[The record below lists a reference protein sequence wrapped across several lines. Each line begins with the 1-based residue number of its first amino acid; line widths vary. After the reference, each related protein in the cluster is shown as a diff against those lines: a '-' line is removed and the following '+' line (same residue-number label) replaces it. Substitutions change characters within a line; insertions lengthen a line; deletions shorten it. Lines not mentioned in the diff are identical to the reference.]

1 MFKQQVQGC
10 NFIVCNTDSQA
21 LDGCEVPTKIQMGRG
36 LGAGTNSTAGRNA
49 ALDAQDQIAAVVF
62 GTPIDMLFI
71 TAGMG
76 GGTGT
81 GAAPVIAKMS
91 RERGI
96 LTVAVVTLPFENEGP
111 EALGRAIDGI
121 NELKKNVDSL
131 LIINNEKLH
140 EQFGKLLIQEAFP
153 KADEVL
159 ATAVMSV
166 VEIIKKKGYVNVDF
180 EDVKT
185 VMKDSGLA
193 LMGCGVGKGQNRIDD
208 AIEAAIN
215 SPLLNDFEVKRDL
228 IARNTL
234 HLNVTNLSGVPSW
247 MMSVLN
253 RVLEISGKESI
264 DEIWPNLEVFFHGGV
279 AFSPYR
285 EQYKNIIKSPDMHYM
300 ETYNASEGFF
310 GIQTDLND
318 PAMTLMI
325 DYGVFYEF
333 VPLDELDKPNPSVV
347 PLSGVEVGKNYAMV
361 ISTSCGLWRYLIG
374 DTVKFTQKDPYKFVI
389 TGRTKHFINAFGE
402 ELIVD
407 NADKGLEQACI
418 ATGAMVKDY
427 TAAPIFMDAN
437 AKCRHQWIIEFTK
450 APASIKD
457 FAEILD
463 RSLQAINSDYEAKR
477 YKNITLQPLE
487 IIQAEPGLF
496 EEWLKAKG
504 KLGGQHKIPRLSNS
518 RTYIEELL
526 ALNANLKHE

>member
-1 MFKQQVQGC
+1 MNEIYKGTEFDGFDIQPGDWEPKESKISVIGVGGGGCNAVNYMFKQQVQGC

-36 LGAGTNSTAGRNA
+36 LGAGTNATAGRNA
-49 ALDAQDQIAAVVF
+49 ALDTQDRIAAVVF
-62 GTPIDMLFI
+62 GQPIDMLFI

-215 SPLLNDFEVKRDL
+215 SPLLNDFEVNTAQKVLLNITVANNENGIEMDDL
-228 IARNTL
+228 NTL
-234 HLNVTNLSGVPSW
+234 TNKIRDALGKFTMFKRGIIWNDDPDADDTIRVTVVATGFEYNKLNKITNVDLGNLIILDNDYVFDKKRVMDSEEGRSLPATEG
-247 MMSVLN
+247 SV
-253 RVLEISGKESI
+253 
-264 DEIWPNLEVFFHGGV
+264 
-279 AFSPYR
+279 
-285 EQYKNIIKSPDMHYM
+285 
-300 ETYNASEGFF
+300 
-310 GIQTDLND
+310 IQTIGFNTQSSHPVFDEQNKPVLLMENGED
-318 PAMTLMI
+318 FSTLENIPAI
-325 DYGVFYEF
+325 RR
-333 VPLDELDKPNPSVV
+333 
-347 PLSGVEVGKNYAMV
+347 
-361 ISTSCGLWRYLIG
+361 STRNE
-374 DTVKFTQKDPYKFVI
+374 K
-389 TGRTKHFINAFGE
+389 
-402 ELIVD
+402 
-407 NADKGLEQACI
+407 
-418 ATGAMVKDY
+418 
-427 TAAPIFMDAN
+427 
-437 AKCRHQWIIEFTK
+437 
-450 APASIKD
+450 
-457 FAEILD
+457 
-463 RSLQAINSDYEAKR
+463 
-477 YKNITLQPLE
+477 
-487 IIQAEPGLF
+487 
-496 EEWLKAKG
+496 
-504 KLGGQHKIPRLSNS
+504 
-518 RTYIEELL
+518 
-526 ALNANLKHE
+526 

>member
-1 MFKQQVQGC
+1 MNEIYKGIEFEGIDIQPTSWEPAKESKISVIGVGGGGCNAVNYMFKQQVQGC

-21 LDGCEVPTKIQMGRG
+21 LEGCEVPTKIQMGRG

-49 ALDAQDQIAAVVF
+49 ALDAQDLIASVVF
-62 GTPIDMLFI
+62 GSPIDMLFI

-208 AIEAAIN
+208 AIDAAIK
-215 SPLLNDFEVKRDL
+215 SPLLNDFEVNTAQKVLLNITVANNENGIEMDDL
-228 IARNTL
+228 NTL
-234 HLNVTNLSGVPSW
+234 TNKIREALGKFTMFKRGIIWNDDPDADDTIRVTVVATGFEYNKLNKITNVDLGNLIILDNDYVFDKK
-247 MMSVLN
+247 
-253 RVLEISGKESI
+253 RVMES
-264 DEIWPNLEVFFHGGV
+264 EEGRSLPATEGGV
-279 AFSPYR
+279 
-285 EQYKNIIKSPDMHYM
+285 
-300 ETYNASEGFF
+300 
-310 GIQTDLND
+310 IQTIGFNTQSSH
-318 PAMTLMI
+318 P
-325 DYGVFYEF
+325 VF
-333 VPLDELDKPNPSVV
+333 DEQDKPVLLMENGEDFSTLENIP
-347 PLSGVEVGKNYAMV
+347 A
-361 ISTSCGLWRYLIG
+361 IRRSTSNEKKQG
-374 DTVKFTQKDPYKFVI
+374 
-389 TGRTKHFINAFGE
+389 
-402 ELIVD
+402 
-407 NADKGLEQACI
+407 
-418 ATGAMVKDY
+418 
-427 TAAPIFMDAN
+427 
-437 AKCRHQWIIEFTK
+437 
-450 APASIKD
+450 
-457 FAEILD
+457 
-463 RSLQAINSDYEAKR
+463 
-477 YKNITLQPLE
+477 
-487 IIQAEPGLF
+487 
-496 EEWLKAKG
+496 
-504 KLGGQHKIPRLSNS
+504 
-518 RTYIEELL
+518 
-526 ALNANLKHE
+526 

>member
-1 MFKQQVQGC
+1 MNEIYKGIELDGIEIQPASWVPAKESKISVIGVGGGGCNAVNYMFKQQVQGC

-193 LMGCGVGKGQNRIDD
+193 LMGCGVGKGKNRIDD

-215 SPLLNDFEVKRDL
+215 SPLLNDFEVNTAQKVLLNITVANNENGIEMDDL
-228 IARNTL
+228 NTL
-234 HLNVTNLSGVPSW
+234 TNKIRDALGKFTMFKRGIIWNDDPDADDTIRVTVVATGFEYNKLNKITNVDLG
-247 MMSVLN
+247 
-253 RVLEISGKESI
+253 
-264 DEIWPNLEVFFHGGV
+264 NLIILDNDYVFDKKRIMD
-279 AFSPYR
+279 A
-285 EQYKNIIKSPDMHYM
+285 E
-300 ETYNASEGFF
+300 EGRSLPATE
-310 GIQTDLND
+310 GAVIQTIGFNTQSSHPVFDEQNKPVLLMENGED
-318 PAMTLMI
+318 FSTLENIPAI
-325 DYGVFYEF
+325 RR
-333 VPLDELDKPNPSVV
+333 
-347 PLSGVEVGKNYAMV
+347 
-361 ISTSCGLWRYLIG
+361 STRNE
-374 DTVKFTQKDPYKFVI
+374 K
-389 TGRTKHFINAFGE
+389 
-402 ELIVD
+402 
-407 NADKGLEQACI
+407 
-418 ATGAMVKDY
+418 
-427 TAAPIFMDAN
+427 
-437 AKCRHQWIIEFTK
+437 
-450 APASIKD
+450 
-457 FAEILD
+457 
-463 RSLQAINSDYEAKR
+463 
-477 YKNITLQPLE
+477 
-487 IIQAEPGLF
+487 
-496 EEWLKAKG
+496 
-504 KLGGQHKIPRLSNS
+504 
-518 RTYIEELL
+518 
-526 ALNANLKHE
+526 

>member
-1 MFKQQVQGC
+1 MNEIYKGIELDGIEIQPASWVPAKESKISVIGVGGGGCNAVNYMFKQQVQGC

-215 SPLLNDFEVKRDL
+215 SPLLNDFEVNTAQKVLLNITVANNENGIEMDDL
-228 IARNTL
+228 NTL
-234 HLNVTNLSGVPSW
+234 TNKIRDALGKFTMFKRGIIWNDDPDADDTIRVTVVATGFEYNKLNKITNVDLGNLIILDNDYVFDKKRVMDSEEGRSLPATEG
-247 MMSVLN
+247 SV
-253 RVLEISGKESI
+253 
-264 DEIWPNLEVFFHGGV
+264 
-279 AFSPYR
+279 
-285 EQYKNIIKSPDMHYM
+285 
-300 ETYNASEGFF
+300 
-310 GIQTDLND
+310 IQTIGFNTQSSHPVFDEQNKPVLLMENGED
-318 PAMTLMI
+318 FSTLENIPAI
-325 DYGVFYEF
+325 RR
-333 VPLDELDKPNPSVV
+333 
-347 PLSGVEVGKNYAMV
+347 
-361 ISTSCGLWRYLIG
+361 STSNE
-374 DTVKFTQKDPYKFVI
+374 K
-389 TGRTKHFINAFGE
+389 
-402 ELIVD
+402 
-407 NADKGLEQACI
+407 
-418 ATGAMVKDY
+418 
-427 TAAPIFMDAN
+427 
-437 AKCRHQWIIEFTK
+437 
-450 APASIKD
+450 
-457 FAEILD
+457 
-463 RSLQAINSDYEAKR
+463 
-477 YKNITLQPLE
+477 
-487 IIQAEPGLF
+487 
-496 EEWLKAKG
+496 
-504 KLGGQHKIPRLSNS
+504 
-518 RTYIEELL
+518 
-526 ALNANLKHE
+526 